1 MANIYPVIG
10 AWYKRA
16 GFGLFEV
23 VATDEDD
30 RTIEIQYFDG
40 TVEELDT
47 DAWKDMYLEEAQP
60 PEDWTGSMDVEREDA
75 EPGGKDVPHKDFAS
89 PLDFFDHI

>member
-1 MANIYPVIG
+1 MTEIYPVVG
-10 AWYKRA
+10 GWYKRP
-16 GFGLFEV
+16 GYGIFEV

-40 TVEELDT
+40 TVEEIDYE
-47 DAWKDMYLEEAQP
+47 AWDDLYLEEAQP

-75 EPGGKDVPHKDFAS
+75 EPGGEDVPHKDFAS
-89 PLDFFDHI
+89 PLDFFDRV